1 MKASKVYLIGA
12 GPGRPDLIT
21 VRGMHIL
28 KEADMVIYD
37 YLVDSSILN
46 QVRPGAEL
54 ISCEQLG
61 KKRYLGRSLI
71 AQGKIN
77 DLMVKGARQ
86 GRRVVRLKNGDV
98 SIFSRARE
106 EIEALLKNKIGFEI
120 VPGVTAASTAAAF
133 TGAMLTDREY
143 SSSAVLLTGRESSR
157 KKKTGLNWKAI
168 ASFNTIV
175 IYMGLN
181 NLPRLV
187 SKLIDSG
194 KSGQTPVVAV
204 SKAGYITQDTV
215 RARLEDIV
223 ERVKEKAVQSPSI
236 FIIGVTAGL
245 ERDFNWLR
253 KNKRILFT
261 GLSKERF
268 FSGASYC
275 HLPMVKIEPLDD
287 YREFDD
293 YLKEIRYF
301 DWIVFASRYGV
312 GYFFERIR
320 GLGGDS
326 RLLASV
332 KIAAIGNST
341 RLRLLDFGI
350 SADLMPR
357 KESSEGLIEE
367 FHKLELIGKRIFLPR
382 SDISDKGLER
392 EFKKLGARVNSSF
405 AYRNVMPDDLPDIDL
420 NGFDEIVFTSPSTVR
435 NFKKRYENVPRR
447 VRIRCIGDVTLKEA
461 ARCRF
466 LD

>member
-1 MKASKVYLIGA
+1 MKARKVYLIGA

-37 YLVDSSILN
+37 CLVDSAVLN
-46 QVRPGAEL
+46 QTRPGAEL

-61 KKRYLGRSLI
+61 KKRYLGRPLI

-133 TGAMLTDREY
+133 TGVMLTDREY
-143 SSSAVLLTGRESSR
+143 SSSAVFLTGRESSR
-157 KKKTGLNWKAI
+157 KKKTGLSWKAI

-194 KSGQTPVVAV
+194 KSRQTPVVAV

-223 ERVKEKAVQSPSI
+223 ERVKEKAIQPPSI
-236 FIIGVTAGL
+236 FIIGKTAGL
-245 ERDFNWLR
+245 EKGFNWFR

-268 FSGASYC
+268 FNGASYC
-275 HLPMVKIEPLDD
+275 HLPLVKIEPLDD
-287 YREFDD
+287 YRKFDD

-301 DWIVFASRYGV
+301 DWVVFASRYGV
-312 GYFFERIR
+312 EYFFERLR

-350 SADLMPR
+350 SADLVPR
-357 KESSEGLIEE
+357 RESSEGLIEE
-367 FHKLELIGKRIFLPR
+367 FQKLELIGRRIFLPR

-420 NGFDEIVFTSPSTVR
+420 DGFDEIVFTSPSTVR
-435 NFKKRYENVPRR
+435 NFKKRYGDVPGR
-447 VRIRCIGDVTLKEA
+447 VKIRCIGGVTLKEA

-466 LD
+466 LN